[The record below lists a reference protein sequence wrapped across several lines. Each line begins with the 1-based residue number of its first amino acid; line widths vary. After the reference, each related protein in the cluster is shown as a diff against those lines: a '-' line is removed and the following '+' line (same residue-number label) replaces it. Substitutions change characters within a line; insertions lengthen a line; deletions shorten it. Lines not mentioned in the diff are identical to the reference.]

1 LFLFNL
7 RILFLIV
14 IFNIAKT
21 SIIFPQQ
28 KQISGFLK
36 IDTYQKNIT
45 FFVDSEIVE
54 LPLTNIIDLQPG
66 IHKIIFLHPKR
77 FTWGNCDFQTQVT
90 ISPADTVTITPVFQ
104 SILNIRSSPHNAEV
118 YLNKELI
125 GKTPFSIMN
134 PKSPFTEII
143 LKKEGFQNYKITSYQ
158 LLNNFTN
165 VHLNEEE
172 KNYNLHKLEFKN
184 LKSHY
189 RKLSYSLFGLS
200 LISGFSSIYFKD
212 KADQNYN
219 KYLTNGSL
227 DNMNNYFQKSKK
239 YDRYTNAALGIL
251 QGCFLLSF
259 YFLMK
264 SFE

>member
-1 LFLFNL
+1 MFLFNF

-14 IFNIAKT
+14 IFNIANT

-28 KQISGFLK
+28 KQTSGFLK
-36 IDTYQKNIT
+36 INTDQKNIT
-45 FFVDSEIVE
+45 FFIDSEIVE

-66 IHKIIFLHPKR
+66 THNIIFLHPKR
-77 FTWGNCDFQTQVT
+77 FIWGNLDFQTQIT

-104 SILNIRSSPHNAEV
+104 SILNIRSSPQNAEV

-134 PKSPFTEII
+134 PKSPLTEII
-143 LKKEGFQNYKITSYQ
+143 LKKEGFQNYKITSDQ
-158 LLNNFTN
+158 LLTNFIN

-172 KNYNLHKLEFKN
+172 KIYNLHKLKFKN
-184 LKSHY
+184 LKSRY

-200 LISGFSSIYFKD
+200 LISGFYSVYFKNQ
-212 KADQNYN
+212 ADENYN

-227 DNMNNYFQKSKK
+227 NNMNNSFQKSKK
-239 YDRYTNAALGIL
+239 YDRYTNAALGVL